1 MKLKF
6 LFPAC
11 FLSIL
16 TGLDCSDTPRQ
27 TNPSPINAG
36 DKPVKTKPS
45 SSYSDT
51 VEIDLPS
58 AVFYNPDSIQLEK
71 IKAVTEAGIFEST
84 MHEFFYQMRNSRMV
98 LKKYYPHIKILE
110 VKNARYLLFK
120 KMDAERELIDLNDK
134 NDPFGLFLFDGRQ
147 APRLVDMTNIESELG
162 FYFSRKPAG
171 RAF

>member
-11 FLSIL
+11 ILSIW
-16 TGLDCSDTPRQ
+16 TGLNCSDTPRRAS
-27 TNPSPINAG
+27 PSLIKAG
-36 DKPVKTKPS
+36 NNPVKTKPS

-58 AVFYNPDSIQLEK
+58 AVFYNADSFQLEK

-98 LKKYYPHIKILE
+98 LKKYYPHIKIRE

-120 KMDAERELIDLNDK
+120 KTGGGKELIDLNGK
-134 NDPFGLFLFDGRQ
+134 NDPFGIFLFDGLQ
-147 APRLVDMTNIESELG
+147 SPRLVDMTNIESELG
-162 FYFSRKPAG
+162 FYFSKKTIG
-171 RAF
+171 